1 MSDTNRPTVSIVIPT
16 FNRAHCLTDAVDSIF
31 AQDVDEVQPIV
42 VDDGSTDD
50 TERVI
55 GNYGRRVQYVKQPHR
70 GAAAAR
76 NLGVA
81 HATGRFVSFLDSDD
95 VWMPGKT
102 KTELAVFD
110 RHPDVD
116 AVISDSERW
125 RDHALVCSSWLAD
138 RGVVLTGDSPT
149 PMLVTHLE
157 KGKTFATCSLT
168 IRRDALARLGAPL
181 FDTTLETHE
190 DLDFAIRMQRC
201 CSIMIVP
208 KTLAQ
213 VRRFNDGSRVGRPL
227 PGTEYPPALKR
238 VMAYRRYRVFDRALA
253 QDGWS
258 EAAVPYL
265 RAGRREAAQDFSD
278 HLPGWPL
285 TGFATIVAR
294 EVRHRQFASAATLVM
309 RALGPARGRPEGG
322 AP

>member
-1 MSDTNRPTVSIVIPT
+1 M
-16 FNRAHCLTDAVDSIF
+16 
-31 AQDVDEVQPIV
+31 
-42 VDDGSTDD
+42 
-50 TERVI
+50 
-55 GNYGRRVQYVKQPHR
+55 KQKHR
-70 GAAAAR
+70 GAAWAR
-76 NLGVA
+76 NAGVA
-81 HATGRFVSFLDSDD
+81 LAKGRLVSFLDSDD
-95 VWMPGKT
+95 VWLPGKT
-102 KTELAVFD
+102 ETELAVFE

-116 AVISDSERW
+116 AVVSDSERW
-125 RDHALVCSSWLAD
+125 RDHELVCSSWLAD
-138 RGVVLTGDSPT
+138 RGVVVSGDAPT
-149 PMLVTHLE
+149 PMRVTHLE

-168 IRRDALARLGAPL
+168 IKRDALARLGTPL

-258 EAAVPYL
+258 AAALPYLQAGRSEAA
-265 RAGRREAAQDFSD
+265 RDFCD

-285 TGFATIVAR
+285 TGMATIVTR
-294 EVRHRQFASAATLVM
+294 ELRHANLASAASIVM
-309 RALGPARGRPEGG
+309 RALLPGRAAEGS

>member
-1 MSDTNRPTVSIVIPT
+1 MSHAKRPTVSIVIPT
-16 FNRAHCLTDAVDSIF
+16 FNRAHCLTEALDSIF
-31 AQDVDEVQPIV
+31 AQGIDDVQPIV
-42 VDDGSTDD
+42 IDDGSTDD
-50 TERVI
+50 TERVMVK
-55 GNYGRRVQYVKQPHR
+55 YGRRVHYVKQPHR

-76 NLGVA
+76 NAGIA
-81 HATGRFVSFLDSDD
+81 RATGRFVSFLDSDD

-102 KTELAVFD
+102 KIELAVFD
-110 RHPDVD
+110 QHPDVD

-138 RGVVLTGDSPT
+138 RGVVVTGDSPT

-168 IRRDALARLGAPL
+168 IKRAALARLGAPL

-227 PGTEYPPALKR
+227 PGTEYP
-238 VMAYRRYRVFDRALA
+238 RRSSASWPTAATGSSTARSRRTGGPMRRCRICARADA
-253 QDGWS
+253 KPRRIS
-258 EAAVPYL
+258 ATICP
-265 RAGRREAAQDFSD
+265 AGRSPAWRRSSPANSV
-278 HLPGWPL
+278 
-285 TGFATIVAR
+285 TG
-294 EVRHRQFASAATLVM
+294 SS
-309 RALGPARGRPEGG
+309 PAPRPS
-322 AP
+322 